1 MYYGDRS
8 LVIRLDCDNFS
19 IFISEPETLRIGL
32 LTLFVYQGRA
42 VVVMCLSHS
51 GYGVMCLPGK
61 TCRGPM
67 IGAASG
73 I

>member
-1 MYYGDRS
+1 M
-8 LVIRLDCDNFS
+8 F
-19 IFISEPETLRIGL
+19 EPETLTIGL

-42 VVVMCLSHS
+42 VVVMCLSRS

-61 TCRGPM
+61 TCHGPM